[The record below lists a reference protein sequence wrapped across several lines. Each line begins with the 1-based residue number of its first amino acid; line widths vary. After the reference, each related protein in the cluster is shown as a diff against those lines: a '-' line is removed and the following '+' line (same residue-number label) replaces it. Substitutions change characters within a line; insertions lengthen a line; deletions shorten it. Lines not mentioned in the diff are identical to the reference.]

1 MRIAYISLSTPLAR
15 KSWSGIPWYSLRE
28 LQRRFPDTHV
38 IDTPGADKLVERL
51 AVAERFGAIV
61 RRHWIVSRYY
71 RAVINAELERL
82 QPDVVVGM
90 AAAHKLALIDP
101 KWPFVY
107 AADALHGTIINYYD
121 KYLRMSD
128 RSKTQGEELQR
139 RLLERTDRILLG
151 SRWAADE
158 AIHRYGLP
166 SEQVEVAP
174 MGANL
179 DDDPGFSPAP
189 VDRPLSL
196 LFIGYAWERKGGPLI
211 LDIWRALRLR
221 RPDVELHIVGA
232 RPKAAEGIAGVTIHG
247 QLNKTNAA
255 DYQRFVDLYRQSHFF
270 IMPSRQEAYGIV
282 YCEAAAFGRPVIA
295 KMTGGVETIVED
307 GRTGLLFPM
316 QATPEDYADRILALW
331 DDPERYQAVCR
342 DARRAYEERLN
353 WRSWGDVAE
362 RAIADA
368 RAGNAA
374 RIADAEAD
382 MSA

>member
-1 MRIAYISLSTPLAR
+1 M
-15 KSWSGIPWYSLRE
+15 
-28 LQRRFPDTHV
+28 
-38 IDTPGADKLVERL
+38 

-128 RSKTQGEELQR
+128 RSKTQGEELQK

-166 SEQVEVAP
+166 SEQVKVAP

-179 DDDPGFSPAP
+179 DNDPGFSPPP
-189 VDRPLSL
+189 VDRPLTL

-211 LDIWRALRLR
+211 LDIWRALRR
-221 RPDVELHIVGA
+221 HRPDTELHIVGA
-232 RPKAAEGIAGVTIHG
+232 RPKAAEGISGVTIHG
-247 QLNKTNAA
+247 LINKT
-255 DYQRFVDLYRQSHFF
+255 DPVEYRRFVDLYRQSHFF

-295 KMTGGVETIVED
+295 KLTGGIETIVED
-307 GRTGLLFPM
+307 GRTGLLFPT
-316 QATPEDYADRILALW
+316 QATPEEYAERILTLW
-331 DDPERYQAVCR
+331 NDPERYQAACR
-342 DARRAYEERLN
+342 DARDAYEARLN

-362 RAIADA
+362 HAINDA
-368 RAGNAA
+368 LACNGGRVDSAQS
-374 RIADAEAD
+374 DAPA
-382 MSA
+382 

>member
-1 MRIAYISLSTPLAR
+1 MRIAYVSLSTPLLR

-71 RAVINAELERL
+71 RSVINAELERL
-82 QPDVVVGM
+82 QPDVVFGV

-158 AIHRYGLP
+158 AVNRYGLP
-166 SEQVEVAP
+166 AGRVEVAP

-179 DDDPGFSPAP
+179 DDDPGFSAP
-189 VDRPLSL
+189 SVSRPLTL

-211 LDIWRALRLR
+211 LDIWRALRR
-221 RPDVELHIVGA
+221 RQPDVELHVVGA
-232 RPKAAEGIAGVTIHG
+232 HPKAAEGLPGITLHG
-247 QLNKTNAA
+247 QLNKTDPV
-255 DYQRFVDLYRQSHFF
+255 DYQRFVELYRQSHFF

-295 KMTGGVETIVED
+295 KTTGGVETIVAD
-307 GRTGLLFPM
+307 DRTGLLFPT
-316 QATPEDYADRILALW
+316 QATPEDYAERILALW
-331 DDPERYQAVCR
+331 NDPQRYQTMCR
-342 DARRAYEERLN
+342 EARLAYEERLN
-353 WRSWGDVAE
+353 WQSWGAIAQ
-362 RAIADA
+362 RAIEDVCVDQ
-368 RAGNAA
+368 RAAA
-374 RIADAEAD
+374 L
-382 MSA
+382 